1 LARLEVI
8 SQHPAH
14 NIHYKK
20 NSMKDRTLTTPIYM
34 VQFVAIFGIQWQR
47 QVFGLKVKILEGYVS
62 TYSTVN

>member
-1 LARLEVI
+1 
-8 SQHPAH
+8 
-14 NIHYKK
+14 
-20 NSMKDRTLTTPIYM
+20 MKDRTLTTPIYM